1 MTTLTLADG
10 STVELP
16 QVTPDMD
23 VVDVA
28 DNATGL
34 DDGVIM
40 RYVTLGRA
48 PELSEMLDIVTER
61 LTPSAVKALIDD
73 GLAIDSIARG
83 VENISLTENI
93 DDWIDNNEDSI
104 FGDFV
109 NHSTYL
115 FVREAINPD
124 EFMQMMS
131 PDYVTITES
140 GKVVDYSG
148 IM

>member
-1 MTTLTLADG
+1 MITLTLADG
-10 STVELP
+10 STVELQ

-23 VVDVA
+23 VVAIA

-61 LTPSAVKALIDD
+61 LTPSAIKALIDD

-83 VENISLTENI
+83 VDNISLTENV

-109 NHSTYL
+109 NHSTYQ
-115 FVREAINPD
+115 FVRDAINPD

-131 PDYVTITES
+131 PDYVTITDS
-140 GKVVDYSG
+140 GEVVDYSG